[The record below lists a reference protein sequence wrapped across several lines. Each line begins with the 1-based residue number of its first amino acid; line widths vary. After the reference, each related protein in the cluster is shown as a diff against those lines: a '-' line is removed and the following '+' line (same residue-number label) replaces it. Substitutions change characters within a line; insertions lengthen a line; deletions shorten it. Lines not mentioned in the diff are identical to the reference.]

1 MSERLPPIPTP
12 PAQLWRQLRLQYLPV
27 VVFVAGLLAAAV
39 IWTRWV
45 APPTLV
51 GEAEAVRADVRS
63 TLPGQVVSLNV
74 ELLQAVKA
82 GDVIGQVA
90 GDPKILEASLAVV
103 RAEIELMRTTL
114 DPVASQQRIAVD
126 LERLQLDWLTKR
138 VELVTLQGQLHQA
151 EATLARAVVMH
162 QSKLMTDEQFD
173 QAKNTRDSLQ
183 AQVEAQTDLIR
194 RLEPGM
200 RNLNVEGSTAI
211 PSATQGLAA
220 AIKGKEQELRLI
232 EAQLGPTPLIAP
244 IDGVVT
250 LIYRRAGEAVTL
262 VDPIVQIGATRS
274 ERIIG
279 FLRQPLTI
287 EPKPGMLVDVRTRTF
302 LRKTGTASITQVGLQ
317 LEPITPTLLT
327 AMRLP
332 VTNIPTEF
340 GLRVHIAPP
349 EGLKLRPGEQVD
361 LIIRE

>member
-1 MSERLPPIPTP
+1 MRERLSPIPTP

-27 VVFVAGLLAAAV
+27 VVFVAGVLAATV

-45 APPTLV
+45 APPPLV
-51 GEAEAVRADVRS
+51 GEAEAIRADVRS
-63 TLPGQVVSLNV
+63 VLAGAVASLTVDLLQPVKAGQVV
-74 ELLQAVKA
+74 
-82 GDVIGQVA
+82 GQVT
-90 GDPKILEASLAVV
+90 GNPKILEASLAVI

-162 QSKLMTDEQFD
+162 QGKLMTDEQFD
-173 QAKNTRDSLQ
+173 QAKNTRDSLR
-183 AQVEAQTDLIR
+183 AQVAAQTDLIR
-194 RLEPGM
+194 QLEPGM
-200 RNLNVEGSTAI
+200 RNLNVEGSKTV

-220 AIKGKEQELRLI
+220 AVAHKEQELRLI

-250 LIYRRAGEAVTL
+250 LVYRRAGEAVIAGE
-262 VDPIVQIGATRS
+262 PIVQIGATRS
-274 ERIIG
+274 DRIIG
-279 FLRQPLTI
+279 FLRQPVSI
-287 EPKPGMLVDVRTRTF
+287 EPRAGMTIDVRTRTF
-302 LRKTGTASITQVGLQ
+302 PRKTGTTRITHVGHQ
-317 LEPITPTLLT
+317 LESITPTLLA

-332 VTNIPTEF
+332 VSATPTEF

-349 EGLKLRPGEQVD
+349 EGLTLRPGEHVD
-361 LIIRE
+361 LVIRE